1 MVGTGKELILKE
13 GKSAQLKMSYLHKRH
28 VSARAFQIIKKHSPL
43 LGILSP
49 LAFREVIQTASI
61 TSGEGRNEDEEELE
75 LELELEDEDGGEV
88 GFRVEKR
95 KEPRRK

>member
-75 LELELEDEDGGEV
+75 LEDEDGGEV